1 MGWLTTYAIVR
12 KRERKWQP
20 ACCMSPKLLRDWG
33 LSSVKPSALSKVWR
47 NFPVKRSSVTLE
59 AFAQFAHSGSKMAAV
74 AVECVRS
81 HRRGNFPGLT
91 HWDFFQHSHG
101 SLCPNKLA
109 DIQMGPCFGPLKK
122 KKKREKECTLNRTT
136 TWWHESTQP
145 QSESLTTK
153 YSQTICAFY
162 IINRK
167 QSNRAKS

>member
-1 MGWLTTYAIVR
+1 MADDLCNRAKEGEEMTA
-12 KRERKWQP
+12 
-20 ACCMSPKLLRDWG
+20 ACCTSPKLLQDWG

-122 KKKREKECTLNRTT
+122 KEKKGKRLYIKQNQNMMAWVNTT
-136 TWWHESTQP
+136 TVWILNNQILSDHLCFLHNE
-145 QSESLTTK
+145 
-153 YSQTICAFY
+153 
-162 IINRK
+162 
-167 QSNRAKS
+167 